1 MPPRKT
7 NTKTIATVSKSDS
20 DSDNNSDN
28 EQSVIQQKQSKAD
41 IKPKVDFGS
50 SSDSE
55 SESNSEHD
63 EEKEVKTKK
72 SKDKNEEL
80 LNIIE
85 VFEKLDLL
93 KQEFEAKEKEYKK
106 IINTYFKKI
115 KNKKEKKDGKKT
127 SYKEELVPEVL
138 ITFLELEKNTNM
150 SRNAVIS
157 SMHTKFKELKLK
169 TGSIARLD
177 KNVIKI
183 LKLDK
188 AKYKEGQEFGFGEFS
203 SFVRSFYPSKIVIDE
218 N

>member
-20 DSDNNSDN
+20 ESDKDSDN
-28 EQSVIQQKQSKAD
+28 EQPVIIQKQNKTD
-41 IKPKVDFGS
+41 VKTKPDFG
-50 SSDSE
+50 SDSE
-55 SESNSEHD
+55 SESESEHD

-80 LNIIE
+80 LTIIE

-93 KQEFEAKEKEYKK
+93 KQEYELKEKEYKK

-115 KNKKEKKDGKKT
+115 KNKKEKKEGKKT
-127 SYKEELVPEVL
+127 NYKEELVPDVL

-169 TGSIARLD
+169 TGSIAHLD
-177 KNVIKI
+177 KNVIKT

-203 SFVRSFYPSKIVIDE
+203 SFVRSFYPSKTVIE
-218 N
+218 VE

>member
-7 NTKTIATVSKSDS
+7 NTKVSTKAQSESESDK
-20 DSDNNSDN
+20 DSDN
-28 EQSVIQQKQSKAD
+28 EKPVIVPKQNKAET
-41 IKPKVDFGS
+41 KPVKPDFG
-50 SSDSE
+50 SDSE
-55 SESNSEHD
+55 SGSESESEH

-93 KQEFEAKEKEYKK
+93 KQEYELKEKEYKK

-115 KNKKEKKDGKKT
+115 KNKKEKKEGKKT
-127 SYKEELVPEVL
+127 NYKEELVPDVL

-177 KNVIKI
+177 KHVIKT

-188 AKYKEGQEFGFGEFS
+188 AKYKEDQEFGFGEFS
-203 SFVRSFYPSKIVIDE
+203 SFVRSFYPSKTVIE
-218 N
+218 VE